1 MMFAAEIKKAAVLVL
16 SYDVIRGVAA
26 AEQPKT
32 AVVRTVDLHDG
43 PINRAQRAR
52 IPVKVTE
59 PVQSILQY
67 IKSGVFPCKA
77 GRLLRDR
84 DGAASPVEV
93 NDQVDEKTVT
103 RLDAIAADRRSLAR
117 RFLAVAPICRCAEE
131 ENRG

>member
-26 AEQPKT
+26 EQPKT
-32 AVVRTVDLHDG
+32 AVVRTVDVHDG
-43 PINRAQRAR
+43 PINRAKRAR
-52 IPVKVTE
+52 IAVKVTE
-59 PVQSILQY
+59 PFQSILQY

-84 DGAASPVEV
+84 DGAVIPVEV
-93 NDQVDEKTVT
+93 NDHVDEKIVT
-103 RLDAIAADRRSLAR
+103 RLDVIAADRRSLAR
-117 RFLAVAPICRCAEE
+117 GEFLAVAPICRCAEE